1 MSKSA
6 TEFLA
11 ASQEFSFMLASP
23 ANQLTGAET
32 TAADLKARTADILT
46 LEFSGAQHESVLLSP
61 GKWNIGAASTNQIEL
76 NHEGVAAHQFL
87 IIVTEHRSVIKDWSG
102 SALCNG
108 SPFDSAVLGDGDIV
122 EIADVQLAFR
132 LAKSLDLISQLPYV
146 AESGSADP
154 ISDEIN
160 VDIGVRQGETQNTVH
175 VTADGTQSFEERGD
189 RLDELIVRIESSL
202 TEESSDTDSDEATG
216 LSPEFHDP
224 TCDVDSNS
232 HVPLSDAAG
241 EVASQPHVAESPLE
255 SQAGFID
262 DELLQLEKLRA
273 AVQLDREQLQAK
285 RALLV
290 HQTREAESQLQI
302 GWQEIESAVVNN
314 SELSDGLNDA
324 DAFEIPTLEGAANS
338 KSEGE
343 AVSGDSSF
351 SFVPEVANDVDSQ
364 VEDEDET
371 VTAER
376 EKLRQY
382 VEEFDSVDDAE
393 SDVIANV
400 TVGVGAVQAATEYTV
415 MNALRS
421 RDDAVRQLD
430 ELVLAAT
437 GGQELG
443 PEGKPESSFGR
454 PINLRGNA
462 TADPATSLTE
472 FNRELE
478 TRDHDD
484 GINVTDANVDA
495 ADTAGD
501 LEASV
506 EELGVLINEVDAEDT
521 VVVNESATTGP
532 LDADGSEYDESPYE
546 FDLSALTAGI
556 DGDVDSNDA
565 AAGDAVVGIFEVVED
580 DNNSSTFESE
590 IIEDCTVV
598 DEVSDVEPS
607 VEDHAE
613 GILTLQRS
621 DNDELIETW
630 PVDRVGNTDPDIVAD
645 VSQSDVSSAQITLNE
660 PYANPNTAETGPA
673 SELVPSEL
681 PSWFDSKFMA
691 KGDSAVDDRISEGH
705 SESDDKDTDAAT
717 SPAGGEPT
725 VDVRQKLAEMFDLPA
740 LSENT
745 GQVVPDSFLESRLQQ
760 FREEPGADESA
771 ETDHVDISS
780 LWPEAA
786 NVVVD
791 DEPES
796 TLEFDP
802 TVAVEA
808 EADSEFISE
817 TLDAFPSTD
826 SVEQIEAANES
837 AAQSGPTFEPETQSD
852 EEESVSVYMERLL
865 ARNRQVT
872 GGSAASAEMSP
883 VVAVAALDSEAA
895 PGVVPGSDS
904 ANAAAKNPEKW
915 LEDTPRHR
923 QDRDQVRADVQ
934 VLRQIANQSARSAVA
949 TASRRDVRK
958 QVIVK
963 TTASMLSL
971 VSGVAAL
978 LLDVSMLFG
987 LVVLGIGMVFSVDLT
1002 LTIFRNWKQLRDLQ
1016 RAAAALEREAG
1027 AGDKK
1032 DAPEAT

>member
-1 MSKSA
+1 
-6 TEFLA
+6 
-11 ASQEFSFMLASP
+11 MLASP
-23 ANQLTGAET
+23 ANQLTGTET
-32 TAADLKARTADILT
+32 TAADLKTRSADILT
-46 LEFSGAQHESVLLSP
+46 LEFSGGQHESVLLSP
-61 GKWNIGAASTNQIEL
+61 GKWNIGAASTNQIALIDEA
-76 NHEGVAAHQFL
+76 VASHQFL

-102 SALCNG
+102 RALCNG

-146 AESGSADP
+146 AESGSTDSV
-154 ISDEIN
+154 SDEIN
-160 VDIGVRQGETQNTVH
+160 VDIGVGQCETQNTAH

-202 TEESSDTDSDEATG
+202 TKESSETVSDEATG
-216 LSPEFHDP
+216 QSLELNDS
-224 TCDVDSNS
+224 TCDLDFNL
-232 HVPLSDAAG
+232 HTPLSDAAD
-241 EVASQPHVAESPLE
+241 EVASEPHVAESSLE

-262 DELLQLEKLRA
+262 DDLLQLERLRA
-273 AVQLDREQLQAK
+273 SVQLEREKLQAK

-290 HQTREAESQLQI
+290 HQTREAESQLEN
-302 GWQEIESAVVNN
+302 GWHEIEPTVVNN
-314 SELSDGLNDA
+314 LELSDSLNEA
-324 DAFEIPTLEGAANS
+324 DTFESPTLEGSANS
-338 KSEGE
+338 ESEGE
-343 AVSGDSSF
+343 VVSGDSSF
-351 SFVPEVANDVDSQ
+351 SFVPEVANDVDGQ
-364 VEDEDET
+364 VEDET

-382 VEEFDSVDDAE
+382 LEEFDSVDHAE
-393 SDVIANV
+393 SDESENV

-421 RDDAVRQLD
+421 REDAVRQLD
-430 ELVLAAT
+430 DLVLAAT

-443 PEGKPESSFGR
+443 PGGKPESSFGR
-454 PINLRGNA
+454 PINLRGNDA
-462 TADPATSLTE
+462 ANPATLLTE

-478 TRDHDD
+478 TRHHGESHED
-484 GINVTDANVDA
+484 GIDVADANEDV

-506 EELGVLINEVDAEDT
+506 EELGALINEVGAEDAA
-521 VVVNESATTGP
+521 VVNESAMTGP
-532 LDADGSEYDESPYE
+532 LDVDGSEHDESSCD

-556 DGDVDSNDA
+556 DAGVDSNNIA
-565 AAGDAVVGIFEVVED
+565 GGDAVVGNFEVVED
-580 DNNSSTFESE
+580 DDTSPVFESE
-590 IIEDCTVV
+590 IIEDCIVV
-598 DEVSDVEPS
+598 DEAFDVEPS
-607 VEDHAE
+607 VEDHSE
-613 GILTLQRS
+613 GILTLQSS
-621 DNDELIETW
+621 DNDESIETR
-630 PVDRVGNTDPDIVAD
+630 PVDRVGNTDADIGAD
-645 VSQSDVSSAQITLNE
+645 VNHSDASAAQMKSDL
-660 PYANPNTAETGPA
+660 PHANPNPEETGPA
-673 SELVPSEL
+673 SELVQSEL
-681 PSWFDSKFMA
+681 PSWFDSKLMA
-691 KGDSAVDDRISEGH
+691 KGDSTVDDRISEGR
-705 SESDDKDTDAAT
+705 SESDGKATDAAT

-740 LSENT
+740 LSENSE
-745 GQVVPDSFLESRLQQ
+745 QAVPDSFLESRLQQ

-771 ETDHVDISS
+771 ETDNVDTSS

-786 NVVVD
+786 NVMVD
-791 DEPES
+791 DGSES

-802 TVAVEA
+802 TLAAEA
-808 EADSEFISE
+808 GADSEFMLE

-826 SVEQIEAANES
+826 SVEQIAAANES
-837 AAQSGPTFEPETQSD
+837 AARSGPTFEPETQSD

-872 GGSAASAEMSP
+872 GGSSASGETSP
-883 VVAVAALDSEAA
+883 VVAAAALDSEAV
-895 PGVVPGSDS
+895 PGAVLGSDS

-915 LEDTPRHR
+915 LEDTPRHH
-923 QDRDQVRADVQ
+923 QNRDQVRADVQ

-963 TTASMLSL
+963 TAASMLSL

-1016 RAAAALEREAG
+1016 RAAAALERESG
-1027 AGDKK
+1027 AGDQK
-1032 DAPEAT
+1032 DTPAAT